1 MALEAGQELRQFPA
15 YASGSF
21 FHHNRM
27 RWESVIGRHFIQILS
42 RVVVTLNYACA
53 PAQLLKALSARIIYA
68 AQ

>member
-42 RVVVTLNYACA
+42 RVVVTLNYA